1 MIKIDRYY
9 LNEQRDPA
17 REELLRLASSNSASE
32 RWEAAKDPRLP
43 TETMQKLA
51 RDPEAQVRFELAL
64 NPGTPPEILLFL
76 AKDPTPL
83 VAAQVE
89 RNPNWPE
96 DLTDW
101 ALGDDWI
108 DK

>member
-43 TETMQKLA
+43 LEAMRALVK
-51 RDPEAQVRFELAL
+51 DPEPQVRFELAL
-64 NPGTPPEILLFL
+64 NPGVPADLLLLL
-76 AKDPTPL
+76 AEDPLPL
-83 VAAQVE
+83 VASQAE
-89 RNPNWPE
+89 NNPNWPE
-96 DLTDW
+96 DLTSW